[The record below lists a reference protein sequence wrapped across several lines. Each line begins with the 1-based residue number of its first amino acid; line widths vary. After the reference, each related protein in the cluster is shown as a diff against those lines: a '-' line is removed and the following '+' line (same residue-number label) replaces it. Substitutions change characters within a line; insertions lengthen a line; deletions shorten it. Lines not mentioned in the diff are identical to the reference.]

1 MHLEKLKINSA
12 DAKLFAS
19 IFTLLILRIYTILF
33 PTHYQQDDVS
43 ELRVTYFDD
52 FFCAIYYGGD
62 NHPIFSSLIW
72 IMSKFSSKPEYL
84 ISVLIIVVTSISLF
98 QIFKLVTDK
107 FSFEVAI
114 ISFGMFIF
122 SPALTTYTV
131 SLKQYMF
138 EFFASIYVLSFIYKN
153 IKSDYRNFRIKKF
166 LIISAILFSI
176 SFVNII
182 PIFVGLLFILLRD
195 KKVNLKLLILFLLP
209 ITPFIN
215 SFTKK
220 AQRVN
225 QGGYWDSFFI
235 TNTENMNLL
244 ENLNFLTSL
253 FIKSYLP
260 ENINYLGI
268 ILFILSI
275 LFAIYSR
282 DTLIQFALLGTFLIF
297 LLSAIQFYPLG
308 AGRTDLVFFPF
319 AMLIFCNFIYKA
331 LNFFEIKP
339 AIILS
344 LLVIFTINGI
354 VNSKPFY
361 KDENIEP
368 VIELFE
374 EKFNNDSYE
383 IIVIKDQAPSL
394 FYYSK
399 ELSIENSSPDLNS
412 CMKKVS
418 YFENVSVLNNNGL
431 IKNIYSTPSEVSLN
445 DLNRE
450 NLILFGVELPG
461 TEGSFRLFIE
471 EIKKD
476 YIQINYIEFDNY
488 MKLFYF
494 DKNE

>member
-182 PIFVGLLFILLRD
+182 PIFVGFLFILLRD

-244 ENLNFLTSL
+244 ENLNFLT
-253 FIKSYLP
+253 YL
-260 ENINYLGI
+260 N
-268 ILFILSI
+268 
-275 LFAIYSR
+275 
-282 DTLIQFALLGTFLIF
+282 
-297 LLSAIQFYPLG
+297 
-308 AGRTDLVFFPF
+308 
-319 AMLIFCNFIYKA
+319 C
-331 LNFFEIKP
+331 
-339 AIILS
+339 
-344 LLVIFTINGI
+344 
-354 VNSKPFY
+354 
-361 KDENIEP
+361 
-368 VIELFE
+368 
-374 EKFNNDSYE
+374 
-383 IIVIKDQAPSL
+383 
-394 FYYSK
+394 
-399 ELSIENSSPDLNS
+399 
-412 CMKKVS
+412 
-418 YFENVSVLNNNGL
+418 
-431 IKNIYSTPSEVSLN
+431 
-445 DLNRE
+445 
-450 NLILFGVELPG
+450 
-461 TEGSFRLFIE
+461 
-471 EIKKD
+471 
-476 YIQINYIEFDNY
+476 
-488 MKLFYF
+488 
-494 DKNE
+494 